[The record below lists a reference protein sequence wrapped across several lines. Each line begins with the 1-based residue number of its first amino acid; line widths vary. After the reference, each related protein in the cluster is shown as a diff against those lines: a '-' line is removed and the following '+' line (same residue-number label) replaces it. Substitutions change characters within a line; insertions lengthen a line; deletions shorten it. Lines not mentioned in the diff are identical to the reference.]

1 MSTLSP
7 DRWQEISPYLDRA
20 LSLPEQERAAWFES
34 FQAERP
40 DLADLLGE
48 LLKEYSTLGQEHFLE
63 QGPTRP
69 ANDSVLPGRTV
80 GAYKLLAP
88 IGQGGMGS
96 VWLGERDD
104 GRFRRRVAV
113 KFLNFAL
120 VAKGAAERFEREG
133 RILGQLAHPHIAA
146 LTDAGVTPNGEPYL
160 VLEYVE
166 GKQLDEH
173 CDENMLGVDARIQL
187 FLDVL
192 SAVAHAHANLIVHR
206 DIKPSNVLV
215 SSEGEVKLLDFGIAK
230 LLADDTNPAAATL
243 LTLEG
248 GNAMTPLFAAP
259 EQVTAGTITTATDVY
274 ALGALLF
281 LLLTGHHPAGSGGH
295 SPAELVKAV
304 LETEPARAS
313 STITFSDEDS
323 VAQKRNATAEKLR
336 RQLRGDLDT
345 IVAKALKKNPAERY
359 NSVAAFADDLRR
371 HLKHEPISARPDTLA
386 YRTTRFVRRNLA
398 AVTLGVS
405 AIVLVIGSLSTGL
418 YVANRERK
426 VAEQRFAQV
435 RQLANKFID
444 LDGRI
449 RGLSGSTQVR
459 MQMVRDSL
467 QYLTSLSSEAHVD
480 TDFALEIASAYV
492 RVAHAQGDPTSPNLG
507 QFAEAEVSLNNASK
521 FVDAIL
527 AKAPNN
533 RQALFIA
540 TTISHDRMELADT
553 LGREDESLAEA
564 EKAASL
570 IERFMSLGNA
580 SPADT
585 YSMAYFYA
593 NVTGTFVDG
602 RRMKDAIRSGRR
614 GLEISQPVPNARR
627 MQPNLYYVL
636 ADAMWQMG
644 DFDGALKTINQAI
657 DAQKIQAASGHAALR
672 INLADSLCLRGQI
685 LGRMDAEAS
694 LGQPRE
700 ALADFQSAL
709 DIAEDLSKTDPLDY
723 LGRHNVAVFGF
734 EVGNT
739 LRHEDPRKALS
750 VYDYALT
757 RIRQAKTND
766 STKRDEADLLAA
778 SSYPARWL
786 GHGTDAKQRIAKAL
800 ELLHD
805 AGRYPPAKVEPMND
819 VYDAMRAQA
828 DDYAETGQTGKAVDA
843 YQQLLNKMMA
853 WNPNPQNDLRDA
865 ACLSRTWTALANLL
879 RRGRRN
885 DEAQEF
891 EARRTE
897 LWNHWQGKLPN
908 AHFLLSQSLS
918 QITPPQAF
926 LRVARK

>member
-20 LSLPEQERAAWFES
+20 LSLPEQERAAWFAS

-48 LLKEYSTLGQEHFLE
+48 LLKEHSTLGQEHFLE
-63 QGPTRP
+63 RGPTTP

-166 GKQLDEH
+166 GKQLDEY
-173 CDENMLGVDARIQL
+173 CDERMLGVDERIQL

-192 SAVAHAHANLIVHR
+192 AAVAHAHANLIVHR

-281 LLLTGHHPAGSGGH
+281 LLLTGHHPAGPRGH

-313 STITFSDEDS
+313 STIAFSDEDS

-398 AVTLGVS
+398 AVTLGAS

-418 YVANRERK
+418 YIANRERK
-426 VAEQRFAQV
+426 VAEERFGQV

-444 LDGRI
+444 LDNRI
-449 RGLSGSTQVR
+449 RGLPGSTEVR

-467 QYLTSLSSEAHVD
+467 QYLTSLSSEAHMD
-480 TDFALEIASAYV
+480 TDLALEIAYAYV

-507 QFAEAEVSLNNASK
+507 QFAEAEVSLNSASK

-527 AKAPNN
+527 AKEPSN
-533 RQALFIA
+533 RRALFIA
-540 TTISHDRMELADT
+540 TTISHDRMALADA
-553 LGREDESLAEA
+553 LGRSEESLAEA
-564 EKAASL
+564 EKTASL
-570 IERFMSLGNA
+570 IERFMSLGNV
-580 SPADT
+580 SPANT
-585 YSMAYFYA
+585 YSMAYFYS
-593 NVTGTFVDG
+593 NVTGTFVDR
-602 RRMKDAIRSGRR
+602 RRMEDAIRSGRR
-614 GLEISQPVPNARR
+614 GLEISQPVPSARSR
-627 MQPNLYYVL
+627 VQPNLYYEMAEAL
-636 ADAMWQMG
+636 WQMG
-644 DFDGALKTINQAI
+644 DFDGALKAVNQAI
-657 DAQKIQAASGHAALR
+657 DWEKIRAGGQPALR
-672 INLADSLCLRGQI
+672 INLAESLCLRGQI
-685 LGRMDAEAS
+685 LGRMDAEPS
-694 LGQPRE
+694 LGHPRE

-723 LGRHNVAVFGF
+723 LGRHSVAVFGF

-786 GHGTDAKQRIAKAL
+786 GHGTDAKQRIAKAF

-805 AGRYPPAKVEPMND
+805 AGRYPPTKVEPMND

-828 DDYAETGQTGKAVDA
+828 DDYAETGQTSKAVDA

-853 WNPNPQNDLRDA
+853 WNPDPQNDLRDA
-865 ACLSRTWTALANLL
+865 TGLSRTWTALAELL

-885 DEAQEF
+885 DEAERF

-908 AHFLLSQSLS
+908 THFLLSQSLT
-918 QITPPQAF
+918 QITPPPAF
-926 LRVARK
+926 LRTAEK

>member
-34 FQAERP
+34 FQAEKP
-40 DLADLLGE
+40 DLADLLDE
-48 LLKEYSTLGQEHFLE
+48 LLKEYNTLGQEHFLE

-69 ANDSVLPGRTV
+69 ANDSALPGRTV
-80 GAYKLLAP
+80 GAYKLLSP

-166 GKQLDEH
+166 GKQLDEY
-173 CDENMLGVDARIQL
+173 CDERMLGVDARIQL

-248 GNAMTPLFAAP
+248 GNAMTPQFAAP
-259 EQVTAGTITTATDVY
+259 EQLSGGTITTATDVY
-274 ALGALLF
+274 ALGELLF
-281 LLLTGHHPAGSGGH
+281 LLLTGHHPAGPQGH

-313 STITFSDEDS
+313 STITFSDDDS

-336 RQLRGDLDT
+336 RQLHGDLDT

-359 NSVAAFADDLRR
+359 NSVTAFADDLRR

-386 YRTTRFVRRNLA
+386 YRTTRFIRRNLA
-398 AVTLGVS
+398 AVTLGTS

-418 YVANRERK
+418 YIANRERQ
-426 VAEQRFAQV
+426 VAEQRFGQV

-444 LDGRI
+444 LDGKI
-449 RGLSGSTQVR
+449 RGFSGSTEVR

-467 QYLTSLSSEAHVD
+467 QYLTSLSSEAHID

-507 QFAEAEVSLNNASK
+507 QFAEAEVSLNNAAK
-521 FVDAIL
+521 LVDAIL
-527 AKAPNN
+527 AKEPNN
-533 RQALFIA
+533 RKALFID

-553 LGREDESLAEA
+553 LGRSEESLAEA
-564 EKAASL
+564 EKTASL

-585 YSMAYFYA
+585 YSMTYFYS
-593 NVTGTFVDG
+593 NVTGTFVDR
-602 RRMKDAIRSGRR
+602 RRMKDAIRTGRR

-636 ADAMWQMG
+636 ADALWQMG
-644 DFDGALKTINQAI
+644 DFDGAIKMINQAI
-657 DAQKIQAASGHAALR
+657 DGQEVQAASGHAALR

-685 LGRMDAEAS
+685 LGRMDAEPS
-694 LGQPRE
+694 LGRPRE

-739 LRHEDPRKALS
+739 LRHVDPRKALS

-766 STKRDEADLLAA
+766 STKRDEAELLAA

-786 GHGTDAKQRIAKAL
+786 SHGKDANQRIAKAL

-805 AGRYPPAKVEPMND
+805 IGRYPPTKVEPMND
-819 VYDAMRAQA
+819 VYGAMRAQA
-828 DDYAETGQTGKAVDA
+828 DDYAETGQTAKAVDA
-843 YQQLLNKMMA
+843 YQQLLKNMMA
-853 WNPNPQNDLRDA
+853 WNPDPQNDLRDA
-865 ACLSRTWTALANLL
+865 ACLSRTWTALAGLL
-879 RRGRRN
+879 RQDRRN
-885 DEAQEF
+885 DEAQRF
-891 EARRTE
+891 EAQRTE

-908 AHFLLSQSLS
+908 AHFLLSQSLT
-918 QITPPQAF
+918 QITPPPAF
-926 LRVARK
+926 LRAANE